1 MNMQKSFRAY
11 MKNVFLKYSIITIA
25 LIFTL
30 YALSLYV
37 TFMVV
42 VVKKNNQVNEQIRVL
57 VEDEFSSYRDKLNE
71 LVQNKAFQH
80 VAQDRAYILEVN
92 NLLYQFRNSRQLK
105 GNFVLLDKHG
115 GVVTTSLYQDNI
127 EALKNDYMI
136 QSLLKESDF
145 QGVMERTFDF
155 SLFKDGQNS
164 AYFFAKVITTDEGI
178 LGYLL
183 FFLEDLGRYFQ
194 YSADLVAIAD
204 RFDQAIYVSDQ
215 KLISHIGKV
224 NKDYLQANT
233 AVIDEN
239 SYYVTS
245 RTIPDQGIQ
254 IMNMLSINTFIQ
266 SVWIGLISF
275 LGIGLIVIMLIKF
288 VLPKMMSQSLKS
300 VDTLIQF
307 IHTPTE
313 YVKKQRFEEFQ
324 TIQDEFLKKMEQIQS
339 LMQSNEEIAEMKR
352 RMEIKQLEAQF
363 NPHFAFNVLEML
375 RYEILFDPE
384 NAAEIVVSFANLL
397 RYNIH
402 YGSTMVPIE
411 TDIKYVED
419 YLKLQKMRFNRR
431 LDYSIHVDESILET
445 KIPKLIIQPLIENSI
460 KHCIED
466 TFHLE
471 ITINIL
477 REGDYIYMSVKD
489 DGRGIEPDRLA
500 ILQKSLERG
509 MNDTEHYGIF
519 HSHRV
524 VQLIYG
530 EQFGMTIDSVYG
542 EGTNVQ
548 IRIPLNKGD

>member
-1 MNMQKSFRAY
+1 MRKSFRAY

-42 VVKKNNQVNEQIRVL
+42 VVKKNNQVNEQIRVF
-57 VEDEFSSYRDKLNE
+57 VEDEFSSYRDKLDE
-71 LVQNKAFQH
+71 LVQNKAFQQAVQNRTH
-80 VAQDRAYILEVN
+80 LLEVN
-92 NLLYQFRNSRQLK
+92 NVLYQFRNSRHFK

-115 GVVTTSLYQDNI
+115 GVVTTSLYKDNI
-127 EALKNDYMI
+127 DALKNHYMI

-145 QGVMERTFDF
+145 DGVMEQTFDY
-155 SLFKDGQNS
+155 SLFKEEQKS
-164 AYFFAKVITTDEGI
+164 AYFFAKAIMTDGGI
-178 LGYLL
+178 QGYLL

-194 YSADLVAIAD
+194 HSADLVAITD

-224 NKDYLQANT
+224 NKDYLQSST
-233 AVIDEN
+233 TEIDEN

-245 RTIPDQGIQ
+245 RTIPGQEIQ
-254 IMNMLSINTFIQ
+254 ITNMLSINTFKQ

-275 LGIGLIVIMLIKF
+275 LGIGFVVIMLIKF

-300 VDTLIQF
+300 IDSLIQF

-339 LMQSNEEIAEMKR
+339 LVQSNEEIAEMKR
-352 RMEIKQLEAQF
+352 KMEIKQLEAQF

-402 YGSTMVPIE
+402 YGSTLVPIE

-431 LDYSIHVDESILET
+431 LDYTIYVDPSIRET
-445 KIPKLIIQPLIENSI
+445 KIPKLLIQPLIENSI
-460 KHCIED
+460 KHCIEE
-466 TFHLE
+466 TSHLE
-471 ITINIL
+471 IAINIL
-477 REGDYIYMSVKD
+477 RKDGSIYMSVKD
-489 DGRGIEPDRLA
+489 NGKGIEADRLA
-500 ILQKSLERG
+500 KLKKSLEQG
-509 MNDTEHYGIF
+509 MNDTDHYGIF

-530 EQFGMTIDSVYG
+530 EQFGMTIDSANG
-542 EGTNVQ
+542 EGTDVQ